1 VNKFVAAISSFL
13 ITILII
19 LTFKIMTVPKSIKPK
34 VFGGLKYDS
43 VRSICLAPNGYL
55 LAGMTTSSGIGY
67 VDAYILSL
75 NEKGEK
81 KWENTFGGKDDDR
94 LFDILNNGNG
104 YAMCGYTNSYG
115 LGLNDF
121 YLINTDYK
129 GNLKFSKTFGGKNRD
144 EAYSIALA
152 SEGGYVI
159 AGLTDSFGT
168 KPNTRLYVVKTD
180 ADGDCVWTR
189 TFGNN
194 KFSMGASVINAADRG
209 YIVCGSTNTLGNGKQ
224 DLLLLKI
231 DSGGNT
237 LWVKTYGGKLDDVG
251 NKVILTKDKGY
262 AIIGSTVSFGH
273 GNQDLYLIKTDAEGD
288 CVWSK
293 TYGGLGMDQ
302 GVTIINSDD
311 GGYVIGATSESFSY
325 GSTDLLVMSVDAL
338 GNSLWSRHFGGKKDD
353 YLGGILNAKDGGYA
367 IAGWTLSSDADNYDA
382 YFLKLTKNGDF

>member
-1 VNKFVAAISSFL
+1 MKKFVVAIGSFL
-13 ITILII
+13 LTIFII
-19 LTFKIMTVPKSIKPK
+19 LTLNIITVPKSINPK
-34 VFGGLKYDS
+34 TFGGLKYES
-43 VRSICLAPNGYL
+43 ARALCFAPNGYL

-121 YLINTDYK
+121 YLVNTDYK
-129 GNLKFSKTFGGKNRD
+129 GNLKFTKTFGGKSRD
-144 EAYSIALA
+144 EAYSIALTPD
-152 SEGGYVI
+152 GGYVL
-159 AGLTDSFGT
+159 AGSSDSFGKT
-168 KPNTRLYVVKTD
+168 SNTRLYVVKTD

-189 TFGNN
+189 TFGEN
-194 KFSMGASVINAADRG
+194 KYSMAASVINALDKG
-209 YIVCGSTNTLGNGKQ
+209 YIVCGSTNSLGSGKQ
-224 DLLLLKI
+224 DVLLMKL
-231 DSGGNT
+231 DSEGNT
-237 LWVKTYGGKLDDVG
+237 LWVKTYGGKLDDIG
-251 NKVILTKDKGY
+251 NRVISTKDKGY
-262 AIIGSTVSFGH
+262 AIIGSSDSFGL
-273 GNQDLYLIKTDAEGD
+273 GNQDIYMIKTDADGD

-311 GGYVIGATSESFSY
+311 SGYVIGATSESFSY
-325 GSTDLLVMSVDAL
+325 GSTDLLVISVDAL

-353 YLGGILNAKDGGYA
+353 YLGGIIRAKDGSYA
-367 IAGWTLSSDADNYDA
+367 IAGWTLSTDGDNYDA
-382 YFLKLTKNGDF
+382 YFLKLRNNGDF